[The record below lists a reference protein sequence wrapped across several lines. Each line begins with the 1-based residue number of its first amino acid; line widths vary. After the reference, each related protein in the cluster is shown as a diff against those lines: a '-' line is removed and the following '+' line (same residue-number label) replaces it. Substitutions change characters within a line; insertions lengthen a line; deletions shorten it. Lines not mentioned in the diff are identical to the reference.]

1 MTSLNQFLGYE
12 ECCYL
17 TMHYQAVVVQSLL
30 PLNYNPMNRPVKL
43 RKVPPAALAL
53 HHLNHSSD
61 TLIQASQSTEYS
73 NASRDIAG
81 WGFSRVE
88 ANCHAATDSARLWI
102 TSLQTD
108 CLVSPIWIQPVK
120 GTMETMI
127 PLEG

>member
-1 MTSLNQFLGYE
+1 MLPDHALSGSRGSVSPAIKLQPNE
-12 ECCYL
+12 
-17 TMHYQAVVVQSLL
+17 QAGQTQEG
-30 PLNYNPMNRPVKL
+30 
-43 RKVPPAALAL
+43 PPAALAL

-120 GTMETMI
+120 GTMEIVI